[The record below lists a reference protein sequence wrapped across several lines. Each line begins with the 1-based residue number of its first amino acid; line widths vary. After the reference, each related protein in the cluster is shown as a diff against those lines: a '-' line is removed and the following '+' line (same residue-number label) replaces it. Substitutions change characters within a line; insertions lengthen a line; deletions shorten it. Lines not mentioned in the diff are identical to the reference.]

1 MAQDWLIAF
10 ALMLV
15 IEGLLYSLFPG
26 MMRKALQAALDA
38 SVDALRI
45 GGLIAIIVGVLI
57 VWIVKA

>member
-45 GGLIAIIVGVLI
+45 GGLIAIIVG
-57 VWIVKA
+57 